1 MDAKLSYQAWLN
13 NELIDQVTKE
23 ELLAVKGQDAEIYDR
38 FSGQLEFGTGGLRGI
53 IGAGTNRMNIYT
65 VRLATQAFA
74 QYLTAHNQNQR
85 GVVIAYDS
93 RFMSREFAET
103 AAAVLIGNHIPVY
116 VFRRITPTPL
126 LSFAVRHCQAG
137 GGIMITA
144 SHNPKEYNGYKAY
157 NENGIQL
164 HPESTVEISEIMET
178 LALKD
183 VKIAEN
189 AQASPLWHWLDED
202 VYQVYF
208 KKLSELAPKR
218 SDFDLDLKIIYTP
231 LHGAGADFVPRA
243 LKAGGFA
250 NVKLVSEQMVMD
262 SEFSTVEFPNPE
274 EPDAFSLAFAYAENY
289 PADLIIAT
297 DPDCDRVGAAVWAE
311 DRYVLLTGNQIGVL
325 LTDFLLQCLPP
336 EQRSNKVIIKTLVS
350 TNMVYPVAD
359 KYGAEVR
366 ETLTGFKYIG
376 AAIQQ
381 LPQEGREFLF
391 GFEESCGYLAGSFVG
406 DKDGI
411 IGSLLIAQL
420 AAYYR
425 SQGITLQE
433 RLEQLYEEHGY
444 YLDTLQSYYFHSRS
458 EADKA
463 KALIEELRQDQLLT
477 IAGLNVKSFKDYLN
491 GVHLDFEQSQE
502 FELDFPKE
510 NMLQWETTAGDLITL
525 RPSGTEPKMK
535 LYISI
540 SGTDSKEAEHKLGL
554 LMNAFDYLIN
564 QGLTVM
570 S

>member
-1 MDAKLSYQAWLN
+1 M
-13 NELIDQVTKE
+13 
-23 ELLAVKGQDAEIYDR
+23 
-38 FSGQLEFGTGGLRGI
+38 
-53 IGAGTNRMNIYT
+53 
-65 VRLATQAFA
+65 
-74 QYLTAHNQNQR
+74 
-85 GVVIAYDS
+85 
-93 RFMSREFAET
+93 
-103 AAAVLIGNHIPVY
+103 
-116 VFRRITPTPL
+116 
-126 LSFAVRHCQAG
+126 
-137 GGIMITA
+137 
-144 SHNPKEYNGYKAY
+144 
-157 NENGIQL
+157 
-164 HPESTVEISEIMET
+164 EISEIMET

-359 KYGAEVR
+359 KYGAE
-366 ETLTGFKYIG
+366 ETPRI
-376 AAIQQ
+376 
-381 LPQEGREFLF
+381 
-391 GFEESCGYLAGSFVG
+391 
-406 DKDGI
+406 
-411 IGSLLIAQL
+411 
-420 AAYYR
+420 
-425 SQGITLQE
+425 
-433 RLEQLYEEHGY
+433 
-444 YLDTLQSYYFHSRS
+444 
-458 EADKA
+458 
-463 KALIEELRQDQLLT
+463 
-477 IAGLNVKSFKDYLN
+477 
-491 GVHLDFEQSQE
+491 
-502 FELDFPKE
+502 
-510 NMLQWETTAGDLITL
+510 
-525 RPSGTEPKMK
+525 
-535 LYISI
+535 
-540 SGTDSKEAEHKLGL
+540 
-554 LMNAFDYLIN
+554 
-564 QGLTVM
+564 
-570 S
+570 

>member
-1 MDAKLSYQAWLN
+1 
-13 NELIDQVTKE
+13 
-23 ELLAVKGQDAEIYDR
+23 
-38 FSGQLEFGTGGLRGI
+38 
-53 IGAGTNRMNIYT
+53 
-65 VRLATQAFA
+65 
-74 QYLTAHNQNQR
+74 
-85 GVVIAYDS
+85 
-93 RFMSREFAET
+93 
-103 AAAVLIGNHIPVY
+103 
-116 VFRRITPTPL
+116 
-126 LSFAVRHCQAG
+126 
-137 GGIMITA
+137 MITA

-218 SDFDLDLKIIYTP
+218 SDFDLNLKIIYPP
-231 LHGAGADFVPRA
+231 LQGAGADFVPRA

-262 SEFSTVEFPNPE
+262 SEFSTVEEPNPE
-274 EPDAFSLAFAYAENY
+274 DPDALCLAFAYAENY

-425 SQGITLQE
+425 SQGITLQQ

-491 GVHLDFEQSQE
+491 GVHLDFEQNQE